1 MQDIADNFAM
11 QNLTGVAGGSL
22 GVIGEGSESTAALSR
37 PSRRMT
43 NRRRG
48 RKSRAVPIQSVSY
61 GMASEA
67 NGEASVPKL
76 LVLTAWVPYD
86 DFDGYIVT
94 SVKNGFEGLSDKLP
108 VDRGF
113 DGIYLEYEPGEKV
126 NVILLVCAFPFFPV
140 PVSKTVFF
148 ILDLQRNA

>member
-1 MQDIADNFAM
+1 M

-22 GVIGEGSESTAALSR
+22 GVIGEGSESTAPLSR

-48 RKSRAVPIQSVSY
+48 CKSRAVPIQSVSY
-61 GMASEA
+61 RLASEA
-67 NGEASVPKL
+67 NGEASLPKL

-113 DGIYLEYEPGEKV
+113 DGIYLKYEPGEKV
-126 NVILLVCAFPFFPV
+126 NVI
-140 PVSKTVFF
+140 
-148 ILDLQRNA
+148 